1 MFTKLQPTTCRLCK
15 GQFLTL
21 KSSKNQQVLISN
33 ALTTTTGSKAHTGK
47 LTRTEKVKMLRHNKQ
62 FLQACALS
70 TKSFSKS
77 LKLTRTENVKMCA
90 TVNFST
96 SCVHHQ
102 HYLYRGDLKDARRI
116 IVKLG
121 SAIITRED
129 ECGLALGRLAS
140 IVEQVCINIDSNFKL
155 CGLTLYA
162 G

>member
-15 GQFLTL
+15 GQLLTF
-21 KSSKNQQVLISN
+21 KSSKNQQVL
-33 ALTTTTGSKAHTGK
+33 LTTGSVAHTGK

-62 FLQACALS
+62 FFQACALS

-140 IVEQVCINIDSNFKL
+140 IVEQVCLNKDSNL
-155 CGLTLYA
+155 
-162 G
+162 